1 MRKYMTL
8 LLLAVMIVFPAASL
22 GWISGQLRT
31 AEEQVEIAES
41 YHQGNPAAIHGL
53 KLQLQSSCGHD
64 LFWETDCMFQDE
76 SMYPTSESRFSYG
89 QQNPELPETPS
100 CYFSLNVSH
109 GHDAWEESVAGEQP
123 GLAAA
128 SLEIAKDTPAG
139 KTGRRTVRMADYCNY
154 YALSLQARI
163 PFANASSQ
171 KNFFGSSRVILD
183 ETVKASWYASLEKN
197 SGQMIMQ
204 ELQDYFQIP
213 VLEDEN
219 VFIEIGR
226 DYSGN
231 VDSAAYG
238 TPEKGSDAYY
248 TSCQSVDLGNAFCFV
263 IQGHSVCGKPMDFS
277 QVPGG
282 YGIYRIPY
290 TSEGVLQPEE
300 LTMVH
305 SLNPSIDILSLSLS
319 EDGSRILL
327 QTLEDDDLYCLT
339 VLHAETF
346 KELQYTAYPLQKSE
360 EHTVPSLFRG
370 ENCLAVLSA
379 NMQQLMILAE
389 KDDGTYQDVFTAH
402 LPEKL
407 IEMQNFTDC
416 DRLLYTDGRLFIA
429 GSLYISDNSGD
440 RPYGFYIAVYDET
453 GLLYYGEYETS
464 LLEQLHSQSYSYW
477 TQEMTILHSQ

>member
-1 MRKYMTL
+1 MRKYMTF
-8 LLLAVMIVFPAASL
+8 LLLAAMIVFPAASL

-31 AEEQVEIAES
+31 AEEKIEITET
-41 YHQGNPAAIHGL
+41 YCQGDPAAIYGL
-53 KLQLQSSCGHD
+53 RLQLQSSCGQD
-64 LFWETDCMFQDE
+64 LFWETDCTFQNE
-76 SMYPTSESRFSYG
+76 SMYPTSKSRFCYG
-89 QQNPELPETPS
+89 QRNTELPEPPS
-100 CYFSLNVSH
+100 SYFNLNVSH
-109 GHDAWEESVAGEQP
+109 GHDVWEESIEGEQP

-128 SLEIAKDTPAG
+128 SLEIAKNTPAG
-139 KTGRRTVRMADYCNY
+139 KNGRRTVRMADYCKY

-163 PFANASSQ
+163 PFASTSSQ
-171 KNFFGSSRVILD
+171 KKFFGSSRVILD
-183 ETVKASWYASLEKN
+183 ETAKASWYASLEKN

-219 VFIEIGR
+219 VYIEIGR
-226 DYSGN
+226 DGSGN

-238 TPEKGSDAYY
+238 PPEKGSDAYY

-263 IQGHSVCGKPMDFS
+263 IQGHSVFGKPMDFS

-290 TSEGVLQPEE
+290 TSEGALQPDA

-305 SLNPSIDILSLSLS
+305 SLNPSIEILSLSLS

-327 QTLEDDDLYCLT
+327 QTLEDGFYCLT

-346 KELQYTAYPLQKSE
+346 KELQYTAYPMQNTE
-360 EHTVPSLFRG
+360 DHTVPSLFRG

-389 KDDGTYQDVFTAH
+389 KDDGTYQSVFTAR

-407 IEMQNFTDC
+407 MEMQNFTDC
-416 DRLLYTDGRLFIA
+416 DRLLYTDDRLFIA
-429 GSLYISDNSGD
+429 GSLYTTDNGGD
-440 RPYGFYIAVYDET
+440 RPYGFYIAVYDKT

-464 LLEQLHSQSYSYW
+464 LLEQLHSQAYSYW
-477 TQEMTILHSQ
+477 TQEMTIRH